1 MMRRSGPCGAANG
14 RHPVPSANGRLWSGP
29 PRSSVVYRR
38 REDIWRLAHNLL
50 GGPKAAGTFL
60 SQPWEDGKGTLMDQV
75 QASALGQLQVS
86 YRLHRLAMQGGYH
99 F

>member
-1 MMRRSGPCGAANG
+1 MIQLAPCRVPSI
-14 RHPVPSANGRLWSGP
+14 RHPTPGANGRLWSGP
-29 PRSSVVYRR
+29 PRNSAVYRR

-50 GGPKAAGTFL
+50 GGPKAADAFL
-60 SQPWEDGKGTLMDQV
+60 SQPSTDGHGTLMDQV

-86 YRLHRLAMQGGYH
+86 HCLHRRASQGGYN